1 MLSLPKAGG
10 LCAVASSFLLLAY
23 TFFNVIVLPPFES
36 GEAFLDF
43 AAQNPFLAFLDDW
56 LLTTWFMVT
65 MGFALGLYKRLAR
78 FEGEALLATALGL
91 LGLLVATVRGM
102 FNIGRLQVIAASYA
116 SAANP
121 EEQEVLVQFLRLSEQ
136 GDAARNAAL
145 VLSGLWVLWSS
156 LLILRSGEFP
166 RMLGLFGVVAGLSAV
181 PAVLG
186 YVLRIPQLTHPQGYL
201 GIAFV
206 LWALWV
212 LATGVILLRQD
223 QNRSGPM

>member
-1 MLSLPKAGG
+1 MLSLPQAGG

-23 TFFNVIVLPPFES
+23 TFYNVIVLPPFES

-43 AAQNPFLAFLDDW
+43 AAQNHFLAFLDDW

-91 LGLLVATVRGM
+91 LGLLVATMRGM
-102 FNIGRLQVIAASYA
+102 FNIGRLQVIAESYA
-116 SAANP
+116 AAANP
-121 EEQEVLVQFLRLSEQ
+121 EEQAVLVQFLGLSEQ
-136 GDAARNAAL
+136 GDAARNSAL

-156 LLILRSGEFP
+156 LLVLRSGQFP
-166 RMLGLFGVVAGLSAV
+166 RMLGLFGVVAGLSVV

-186 YVLRIPQLTHPQGYL
+186 YVLGIPQLAHPQGYL

-206 LWALWV
+206 LWTLWV

-223 QNRSGPM
+223 QNRDGPM